1 VVAVVVAVVVTAAV
15 AVDAAVVA
23 VATAAVVAA
32 VVVAAVVV
40 VVAAV
45 AAADVSAGSPKVEPR
60 GIRADSRFQC
70 SKRARP
76 PKAGFLF
83 LEARLQM
90 PETLLLYTDFVCPF
104 CFIAEQSTV
113 PRLLAEFD
121 LALDWHGFELHPS
134 TPRGGLSLSRLF
146 PGVPLS
152 ALHERTRRFAAQFG
166 VTGFN
171 PPDDL
176 HNTRRALAIAEL
188 ARDRGCLEPFRAA
201 AFEAHWRLGKNL
213 EDDGDLGAI
222 AVVAGLP
229 RDEALRAADDP
240 AILARVDRKQNEAR
254 ASGVTGIPT
263 FVIAGEEVV
272 GCQPYEVLAAAAER
286 AGVRRRAR

>member
-1 VVAVVVAVVVTAAV
+1 
-15 AVDAAVVA
+15 
-23 VATAAVVAA
+23 
-32 VVVAAVVV
+32 
-40 VVAAV
+40 
-45 AAADVSAGSPKVEPR
+45 
-60 GIRADSRFQC
+60 
-70 SKRARP
+70 
-76 PKAGFLF
+76 
-83 LEARLQM
+83 M

>member
-1 VVAVVVAVVVTAAV
+1 
-15 AVDAAVVA
+15 
-23 VATAAVVAA
+23 
-32 VVVAAVVV
+32 
-40 VVAAV
+40 
-45 AAADVSAGSPKVEPR
+45 
-60 GIRADSRFQC
+60 
-70 SKRARP
+70 
-76 PKAGFLF
+76 
-83 LEARLQM
+83 M

-121 LALDWHGFELHPS
+121 LTLDWHGFELHPN

-146 PGVPLS
+146 PGVPLP
-152 ALHERTRRFAAQFG
+152 ALHERTRQFASRFG
-166 VTGFN
+166 VKNFN

-188 ARDRGCLEPFRAA
+188 ARDRGGLEPFRAA
-201 AFEAHWRLGKNL
+201 AFEAHWRQGKNL

-222 AVVAGLP
+222 AAAAGLT

-240 AILARVDRKQNEAR
+240 AILARVDQKQAEAR

-263 FVIAGEEVV
+263 FIIAGEEVV
-272 GCQPYEVLAAAAER
+272 GCQPYEILAAAAER
-286 AGVRRRAR
+286 AGVRRR